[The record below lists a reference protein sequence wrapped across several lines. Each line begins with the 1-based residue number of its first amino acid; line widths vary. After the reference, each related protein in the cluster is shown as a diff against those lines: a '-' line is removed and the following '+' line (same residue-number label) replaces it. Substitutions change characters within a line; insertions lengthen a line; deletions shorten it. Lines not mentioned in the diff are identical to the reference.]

1 MWLDKNYLRQL
12 IAKSAR
18 PSTDCTYR
26 IILCTDAGAPYVGG
40 FSDCSFLS
48 TGNLAARQA
57 GTVIAT
63 GHMTAAC
70 HLLEVGAMLT
80 TTQAFEKFRQ
90 RLELSETE
98 QRDAARRQT
107 DVRECI
113 RDGFDIKTDFLSG
126 SYRRH
131 TKTKP
136 LKDVDVMF
144 VLGDKEKWRRDKPP
158 IETLQAFER
167 CLKKKYSEQTRS
179 KSAGAPSR
187 SNSRRTTIPRTTRA
201 RCSASTPCPHSS
213 VAAAITRYPTRS
225 TGTWI
230 KTNPEKHKEQATAK
244 NEELDGHWVPLVK
257 MAKGWNRA
265 NGKPIKPSFLIEVMA
280 EELVEAPFST
290 YPNEVR
296 NFFAA
301 MEANIGRT
309 WPDPAGLGPPVSDQM
324 TRNWHN
330 RSKKGVAGSAA

>member
-1 MWLDKNYLRQL
+1 
-12 IAKSAR
+12 
-18 PSTDCTYR
+18 
-26 IILCTDAGAPYVGG
+26 
-40 FSDCSFLS
+40 
-48 TGNLAARQA
+48 
-57 GTVIAT
+57 
-63 GHMTAAC
+63 
-70 HLLEVGAMLT
+70 MLT

-90 RLELSETE
+90 RLELSDTE
-98 QRDAARRQT
+98 QRDAARRQK

-113 RDGFDIKTDFLSG
+113 REGFDLEADFLSG
-126 SYRRH
+126 SYKRH

-144 VLGDKEKWRRDKPP
+144 VLGGKEKWRRNKPP

-167 CLKKKYSEQTRS
+167 CLKKKYSEQGQVEMGRRS
-179 KSAGAPSR
+179 VTVEFEKNYYPEDHEGKVLSIDAVPAFECSGG
-187 SNSRRTTIPRTTRA
+187 NYEIPDK
-201 RCSASTPCPHSS
+201 
-213 VAAAITRYPTRS
+213 V

-244 NEELDGHWVPLVK
+244 NKEVDGQWVPLVK

-290 YPNEVR
+290 YPDEIR

-301 MEANIGRT
+301 MEANVGRT

-324 TRNWHN
+324 TPERITEA
-330 RSKKGVAGSAA
+330 KGALQEAQRKATLARRAEETGRQGEALRIWREVLGDYFPLS